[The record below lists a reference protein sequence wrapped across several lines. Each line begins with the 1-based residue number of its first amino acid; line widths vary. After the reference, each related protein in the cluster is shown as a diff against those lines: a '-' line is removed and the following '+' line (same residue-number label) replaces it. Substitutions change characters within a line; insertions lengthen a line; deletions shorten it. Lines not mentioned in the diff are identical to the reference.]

1 MIIRTAFQWF
11 LFAVLLTPPASAADL
26 KEKLWSAAKKGDA
39 KAVEAL
45 LAQGV
50 DVNSK
55 TAYGAT
61 ALLYAAGKGHVDV
74 VRILLKHKAD
84 ANAADSFYRTN
95 PLSEAADGNHLA
107 IVKLLLDAGA
117 KGADKVLVSAVKAK
131 RLDLVRAVVEKG
143 HVKPESL
150 TTAMETV
157 SSDQPELAQ
166 ILKKAGAKPPAES
179 VRVDPEILK
188 SYVGT
193 YETQGNEFTIAL
205 KNEKLS
211 LQFSKQDL
219 YALRALDPAR
229 FKAAGEDI
237 TIMFQRE
244 GSKITGFSMKTA
256 AATTTFRRIEPG
268 KAAAAKPTPAPVT
281 DESPGGTIAAANW
294 PSFRGP
300 QASGDGDGQYPPMMW
315 DASKGTNVR
324 WKTPI
329 PGLGHSCPIVWG
341 DKVFVTTAVSGDPK
355 STFRPGL
362 YGNVD
367 SVNDTTVHTWRVY
380 CLDKQTGK
388 ILWGR
393 VAHEGVPKIKRHTK
407 GSHANCTPV
416 TDGSHVVVCFGSEG
430 LYCYDFQGKLLWSRN
445 IGVLDS
451 GFFFDADYQWGF
463 GSSPILFR
471 NLVILQCD
479 VGKNSFLAAYEVASG
494 RQVWLA
500 PREEIPSWGTP
511 TICEG
516 AGSPELVTNAT
527 KYARGYDPL
536 TGNELW
542 RLGRHAEITVP
553 TPVAGSGLIFIMSGY
568 RPIQPIYAVRAGA
581 RGDISLKEGQESDYY
596 VAWSKKR
603 GGPYM
608 PTPIVYRD
616 YLYTCS
622 NNGIV
627 TCYESKTGKQ
637 VYQERLGGSG
647 GYTASPV
654 AADGKLYFT
663 SEEAGIRVVK
673 AGPKFE
679 LLATNP
685 MGDVCMATPAI
696 SDGMVF
702 IRTQHFVYGIGRPSA
717 PKVLAPN
724 PPLPAKI
731 GG

>member
-1 MIIRTAFQWF
+1 MIIRTAAKWS
-11 LFAVLLTPPASAADL
+11 LFAVLLAQPVFGADL
-26 KEKLWSAAKKGDA
+26 KEELWSAAKKGDA
-39 KAVEAL
+39 KAVESL
-45 LAQGV
+45 LTQGA
-50 DVNSK
+50 DVNAK

-61 ALLYAAGKGHVDV
+61 ALLYAASKGHVEA

-84 ANAADSFYRTN
+84 VNAGDSFYQSN

-107 IVKLLLDAGA
+107 VVKLLLDAGA
-117 KGADKVLVSAVKAK
+117 KGADKVLVSAVKVK
-131 RLDLVRAVVEKG
+131 RVDLVRAILEKG

-150 TTAMETV
+150 TTAMETL
-157 SSDQPELAQ
+157 SSDQTELAQ
-166 ILKKAGAKPPAES
+166 MLKKAGAKPPAES

-188 SYVGT
+188 SYVGA
-193 YETQGNEFTIAL
+193 YENQGNEFTIAL

-219 YALRALDPAR
+219 YAFRALDAAR
-229 FKAAGEDI
+229 FKAAGEDATI
-237 TIMFQRE
+237 TFQRE

-268 KAAAAKPTPAPVT
+268 KTSAGKPVAKPLTDDAPATTV
-281 DESPGGTIAAANW
+281 SAANW

-300 QASGDGDGQYPPMMW
+300 HASGDADGQYPPATW
-315 DASKGTNVR
+315 DAPKGINVR

-329 PGLGHSCPIVWG
+329 PGLGHSCPVVWG
-341 DKVFVTTAVSGDPK
+341 DKVFITTAVSGDPK

-388 ILWGR
+388 IVWER
-393 VAHEGVPKIKRHTK
+393 VAHEGVPRIKRHTK
-407 GSHANCTPV
+407 GSHANSTPA
-416 TDGSHVVVCFGSEG
+416 TDGSHLVVCFGSEG
-430 LYCYDFQGKLLWSRN
+430 LYCYDFQGKLLWKRDV
-445 IGVLDS
+445 GVLDS

-463 GSSPILFR
+463 GSSPILFH
-471 NLVILQCD
+471 NLAILQCD
-479 VGKNSFLAAYEVASG
+479 VGKNSFIAAYDVANG

-500 PREEIPSWGTP
+500 PRDEIPSWGTP

-516 AGSPELVTNAT
+516 TGSTELVTNAT
-527 KYARGYDPL
+527 KHARGYDPL
-536 TGNELW
+536 TGKELW

-553 TPVAGSGLIFIMSGY
+553 TPVAGSGLIFITSGY
-568 RPIQPIYAVRAGA
+568 RPIQPIYAIRPGA
-581 RGDISLKEGQESDYY
+581 KGDISLRDGQESDYY

-627 TCYESKTGKQ
+627 ACYEAKTGKQ

-654 AADGKLYFT
+654 AADGRLYFT

-702 IRTQHFVYGIGRPSA
+702 IRTQHFVYGIGRHSA
-717 PKVLAPN
+717 PKALAPKAAS
-724 PPLPAKI
+724 PAKVA
-731 GG
+731 G

>member
-1 MIIRTAFQWF
+1 MIIRTAAQWF
-11 LFAVLLTPPASAADL
+11 LFAVLLASPVGAGDL
-26 KEKLWSAAKKGDA
+26 KQELWSAAKKGDA
-39 KAVEAL
+39 KVVESL
-45 LAQGV
+45 LARGA
-50 DVNSK
+50 DVNAK
-55 TAYGAT
+55 TAYGVT
-61 ALLYAAGKGHVDV
+61 ALLHAAGKGHVEV

-84 ANAADSFYRTN
+84 VNAADSFYRTN
-95 PLSEAADGNHLA
+95 PLSEAAEGNHVEV
-107 IVKLLLDAGA
+107 VKLLLDAGA
-117 KGADKVLVSAVKAK
+117 KGADKLLSGAIKAK
-131 RLDLVRAVVEKG
+131 RLDLVRALLEKG
-143 HVKPESL
+143 HIKPESL
-150 TTAMETV
+150 TTAMETL
-157 SSDQPELAQ
+157 SSDQKELAEM
-166 ILKKAGAKPPAES
+166 LKKAGAKPPADAF
-179 VRVDPEILK
+179 RVDPETLK
-188 SYVGT
+188 SYVGP
-193 YETQGNEFTIAL
+193 YENQGNEFTIAL

-219 YALRALDPAR
+219 YSLRALDATR
-229 FKAAGEDI
+229 FKAAGEEI
-237 TIMFQRE
+237 TITFQRE
-244 GSKITGFSMKTA
+244 GSKVTGFSMKSSV
-256 AATTTFRRIEPG
+256 ATTTFRRIESG
-268 KAAAAKPTPAPVT
+268 KVAATKPAPTPVT
-281 DESPGGTIAAANW
+281 DDAPGAAISAANW

-300 QASGDGDGQYPPMMW
+300 HACGHADGQYPPMTW
-315 DASKGTNVR
+315 DAPKGTNVR

-341 DKVFVTTAVSGDPK
+341 DRVFVTTAVSGDPK

-380 CLDKQTGK
+380 CMDKQSGK
-388 ILWGR
+388 VLWER

-416 TDGSHVVVCFGSEG
+416 TDGNHLVVCFGSEG
-430 LYCYDFQGKLLWSRN
+430 LYCYDFQGKLLWKRD

-463 GSSPILFR
+463 GSSPILFH

-479 VGKNSFLAAYEVASG
+479 VGKNSFIAAYDVASG
-494 RQVWLA
+494 REVWLS
-500 PREEIPSWGTP
+500 PRDEIPSWGTP

-516 AGSPELVTNAT
+516 HGSPELVTNAT
-527 KYARGYDPL
+527 KHARGYDPL
-536 TGNELW
+536 TGKELW

-553 TPVAGSGLIFIMSGY
+553 TPVAGSGLIFITSGY
-568 RPIQPIYAVRAGA
+568 RPIQPIYAIRPGA
-581 RGDISLKEGQESDYY
+581 KGDISLKEGQESDYY

-627 TCYESKTGKQ
+627 TCYEATTGKQ
-637 VYQERLGGSG
+637 IYQERLGGSG

-673 AGPKFE
+673 AGPRFE
-679 LLATNP
+679 LLATNS

-696 SDGMVF
+696 SDGMLF
-702 IRTQHFVYGIGRPSA
+702 IRSQHFVYGIGRQSVPKAQA
-717 PKVLAPN
+717 PK
-724 PPLPAKI
+724 PPTPAKVA
-731 GG
+731 G